1 MELASFIEHTV
12 LKADCGKEDVDKVCN
27 DALQH
32 DFFSVCV
39 PPYWVSHAASLLE
52 EKKPKV
58 VTVIGYPMGYSAT
71 AAKVEEIKRAVDDGV
86 DEVDVL
92 INICAVKEGNWSYV
106 QNDINSVTTA
116 AHLKGKVIKI
126 VLETC
131 LLTDEEIM
139 KACEICL
146 KVKTDF
152 VKTSSGKNGAGA
164 SLENITL
171 LKKEL
176 GNKVKIQASG
186 GIRTQEGAKEF
197 LDAGAHRIGSST
209 GSDLV

>member
-1 MELASFIEHTV
+1 MKLASFIEHTI
-12 LKADCGKEDVDKVCN
+12 LKADCNKEDVEKACN
-27 DALQH
+27 EALQN
-32 DFFSVCV
+32 DFYSVCV
-39 PPYWVSHAASLLE
+39 PPYWVNHAANILE
-52 EKKPKV
+52 EKNPKI

-71 AAKVEEIKRAVDDGV
+71 AAKVEEIKRAVDDGA

-116 AHLKGKVIKI
+116 AHLKGKIIKI

-131 LLTDEEIM
+131 LLSEEEIN
-139 KACEICL
+139 KACKICL

-152 VKTSSGKNGAGA
+152 VKTSSGKNGEGA
-164 SLENITL
+164 TLENITL

-186 GIRTQEGAKEF
+186 GIRTQEEVKAF

-209 GSDLV
+209 GLDLV